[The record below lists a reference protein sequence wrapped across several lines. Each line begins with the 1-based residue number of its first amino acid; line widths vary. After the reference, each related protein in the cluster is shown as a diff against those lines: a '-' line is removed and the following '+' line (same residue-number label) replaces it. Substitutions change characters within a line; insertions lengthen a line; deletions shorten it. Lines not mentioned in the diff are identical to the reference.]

1 MRALI
6 VMELKYAWLAGI
18 IEGEGAIGA
27 KYQARGRTN
36 QVRLVV
42 QMADRDIIERV
53 ADIWGAKVREVK
65 RHSKFKDHYK
75 TQYATEICGGR
86 ADSIIEIIGSLL
98 GERRM
103 EQIQKVREWTP
114 ESPHDTQGI

>member
-6 VMELKYAWLAGI
+6 VMEEKFAWLAGI
-18 IEGEGAIGA
+18 FEGEGSIGA

-36 QVRLVV
+36 QVRLII
-42 QMADRDIIERV
+42 QMTDKDIVERV
-53 ADIWGAKVREVK
+53 ADIWEAKVRQVK

-75 TQYATEICGGR
+75 TQYATEICGSR
-86 ADSIIEIIGSLL
+86 ADAIIEIIGPLL
-98 GERRM
+98 GARRM

-114 ESPHDTQGI
+114 N